1 MIISLIIISCN
12 TCLLNYTNYND
23 LTLFFL
29 SYLKEWEVLLLS
41 KLDWDMSAVI
51 AFDFVEHI
59 IQRIRKM
66 QFHAIVGLITPETLR
81 KHSETLITMCSAQD
95 VFSSFSP
102 SLIAAACVMT
112 TLRPLLEASSNQT
125 AGDDGTPTT
134 TSSLLPRDTPS
145 PSSCSSTGSTPTKAA
160 KTSTTKVPDVNQ
172 VLEIVEKF
180 TVADKVSYLFRCLT
194 YYRVTL

>member
-1 MIISLIIISCN
+1 MNLH
-12 TCLLNYTNYND
+12 Y
-23 LTLFFL
+23 FFR

-112 TLRPLLEASSNQT
+112 TLRPLLEASANQT
-125 AGDDGTPTT
+125 AGDDGTSTT
-134 TSSLLPRDTPS
+134 ATSSSLHRDTPS

-180 TVADKVSYLFRCLT
+180 TVADKVG
-194 YYRVTL
+194 